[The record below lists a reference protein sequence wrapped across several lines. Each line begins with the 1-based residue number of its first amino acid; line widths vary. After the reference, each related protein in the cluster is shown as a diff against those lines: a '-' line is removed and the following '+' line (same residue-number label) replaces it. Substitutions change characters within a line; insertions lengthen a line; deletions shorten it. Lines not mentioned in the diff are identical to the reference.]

1 MILKIKDG
9 FIVREIL
16 DSYMAVPVGERTR
29 EVHGVIAL
37 NETGAFLW
45 KMLEEDTSEDKLIAS
60 MVKEY
65 EIVEKTAKDDIKE
78 YLSFLKEKGWLYD

>member
-1 MILKIKDG
+1 MKIKEG

-45 KMLEEDTSEDKLIAS
+45 RMLEQDTSEDKLIAS

-65 EIVEKTAKDDIKE
+65 EITEKTAKDDIKE
-78 YLSFLKEKGWLYD
+78 YLSFLREKGWLYD

>member
-1 MILKIKDG
+1 MKIKEG

-65 EIVEKTAKDDIKE
+65 EITEKTAKDDIKE
-78 YLSFLKEKGWLYD
+78 YLSFLREKGWLYD

>member
-1 MILKIKDG
+1 MKIKDG

-45 KMLEEDTSEDKLIAS
+45 RMLEEDTSEDKLVAS

-65 EIVEKTAKDDIKE
+65 EVTEKTAKDDIKE
-78 YLSFLKEKGWLYD
+78 YLSFLREKGWLYE

>member
-1 MILKIKDG
+1 MKIKDG

-65 EIVEKTAKDDIKE
+65 EITEKTAKDDIKE
-78 YLSFLKEKGWLYD
+78 YLSFLREKGWLYD

>member
-1 MILKIKDG
+1 MKIKDG
-9 FIVREIL
+9 FVVREIL

-45 KMLEEDTSEDKLIAS
+45 RMLEQDTSEDKLIAS
-60 MVKEY
+60 MAKKY
-65 EIVEKTAKDDIKE
+65 EITEKTAKDDIKE
-78 YLSFLKEKGWLYD
+78 YLSFLREKGWLYD

>member
-1 MILKIKDG
+1 MKIKDG
-9 FIVREIL
+9 FVVREIL

-45 KMLEEDTSEDKLIAS
+45 RMLEEDTSEDKLIAS

-65 EIVEKTAKDDIKE
+65 EITEKTAKDDIKE
-78 YLSFLKEKGWLYD
+78 YLSFLREKGWLYE

>member
-1 MILKIKDG
+1 MKIKDG
-9 FIVREIL
+9 FVVREIL

-45 KMLEEDTSEDKLIAS
+45 RMLEEDTSEDKLIAS

-65 EIVEKTAKDDIKE
+65 EITEKTAKDDIKE
-78 YLSFLKEKGWLYD
+78 YLSFLREKGWLYD

>member
-45 KMLEEDTSEDKLIAS
+45 RMLEEDTSEDKLIAS

-65 EIVEKTAKDDIKE
+65 EITEKTAKDDIKE
-78 YLSFLKEKGWLYD
+78 YLSFLREKGWLYE

>member
-9 FIVREIL
+9 FVVREIL
-16 DSYMAVPVGERTR
+16 DSYMAVPVGERTK

-65 EIVEKTAKDDIKE
+65 EITEETAKDDIKE
-78 YLSFLKEKGWLYD
+78 YLSFLREKGWLYD

>member
-1 MILKIKDG
+1 MILKIKEG

-65 EIVEKTAKDDIKE
+65 EITEKTAKDDIKE
-78 YLSFLKEKGWLYD
+78 YLSFLREKGWLYD

>member
-9 FIVREIL
+9 FVVREIL

-65 EIVEKTAKDDIKE
+65 EITEKTAKDDIKE
-78 YLSFLKEKGWLYD
+78 YLSFLREKGWLYD

>member
-1 MILKIKDG
+1 MILKIKEG

-29 EVHGVIAL
+29 DVHGVIAL

-45 KMLEEDTSEDKLIAS
+45 KMLEKDTSEDKLIAS

-65 EIVEKTAKDDIKE
+65 EITEKTAKDDIKE
-78 YLSFLKEKGWLYD
+78 YLSFLREKGWLYD

>member
-1 MILKIKDG
+1 MKIKDG

-29 EVHGVIAL
+29 DVHGVIAL

-45 KMLEEDTSEDKLIAS
+45 RMLEQDTSEDKLIAS